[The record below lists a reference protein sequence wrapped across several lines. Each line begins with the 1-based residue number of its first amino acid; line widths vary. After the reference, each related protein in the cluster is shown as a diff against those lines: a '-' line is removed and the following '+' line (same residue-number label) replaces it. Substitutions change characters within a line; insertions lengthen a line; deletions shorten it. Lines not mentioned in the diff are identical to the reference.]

1 MNDKM
6 NKSKKAQLNQ
16 VFTIIATLLIAGVI
30 ILVGAKAI
38 GGTMKSKCTT
48 DLVTFQN
55 DISQAIKDNNH
66 YGSVTGEKF
75 RAPCKYT
82 TLCLVNTEAIR
93 EKTSLNSFPDELSS
107 EAKFLIKNSVE
118 SGTEQNIFLISSD
131 ETKPAGF
138 ASELMVEGGDVL
150 CIPSKAGDFSMT
162 MYGQGRTTKIKSK
175 NSLDNN

>member
-1 MNDKM
+1 MLN
-6 NKSKKAQLNQ
+6 KKAQLNQ

-48 DLVTFQN
+48 DFVSFQK

-82 TLCLVNTEAIR
+82 TLCLVNTEAIS
-93 EKTSLNSFPDELSS
+93 EKKSLDSFPQDLSS
-107 EAKFLIKNSVE
+107 EARFLIKNSVE

-131 ETKPAGF
+131 EVKPAGF
-138 ASELMVEGGDVL
+138 APELRLEGDL
-150 CIPSKAGDFSMT
+150 ICITSKAGDFSMT

-175 NSLDNN
+175 NMMD